1 MDFNLTDEPEYH
13 SVYYLRDEKGR
24 CFTDLFEGHI
34 IELGKKL
41 DGNKSLDDWIRFF
54 NAKSEELDM
63 IHTGNAGINAAI
75 EEVKKMSLS
84 ERMRVRYEAHMKEVR
99 DQNARED
106 YVRKQ
111 GIEQG
116 IEQERIRI
124 NALNRLLAEQ
134 NRTNDI
140 IRAAKDEEYQKKLYE
155 EFGL

>member
-1 MDFNLTDEPEYH
+1 MTDEPEYH

-24 CFTDLFEGHI
+24 YFTDLFEVHI

-41 DGNKSLDDWIRFF
+41 DGNKSVDDWIRFF
-54 NAKSEELDM
+54 NAKSEEELDM

-84 ERMRVRYEAHMKEVR
+84 ERMCARYEAHMKEVR

-134 NRTNDI
+134 NRTDDI

-155 EFGL
+155 KFGL

>member
-1 MDFNLTDEPEYH
+1 
-13 SVYYLRDEKGR
+13 
-24 CFTDLFEGHI
+24 
-34 IELGKKL
+34 
-41 DGNKSLDDWIRFF
+41 
-54 NAKSEELDM
+54 M

-84 ERMRVRYEAHMKEVR
+84 ERMCARYEAHMKEVR

-134 NRTNDI
+134 NRTDDI

-155 EFGL
+155 KFGL

>member
-1 MDFNLTDEPEYH
+1 
-13 SVYYLRDEKGR
+13 
-24 CFTDLFEGHI
+24 
-34 IELGKKL
+34 
-41 DGNKSLDDWIRFF
+41 
-54 NAKSEELDM
+54 
-63 IHTGNAGINAAI
+63 
-75 EEVKKMSLS
+75 MSLS

-111 GIEQG
+111 GIEQGVEQG

>member
-1 MDFNLTDEPEYH
+1 
-13 SVYYLRDEKGR
+13 
-24 CFTDLFEGHI
+24 
-34 IELGKKL
+34 
-41 DGNKSLDDWIRFF
+41 
-54 NAKSEELDM
+54 M